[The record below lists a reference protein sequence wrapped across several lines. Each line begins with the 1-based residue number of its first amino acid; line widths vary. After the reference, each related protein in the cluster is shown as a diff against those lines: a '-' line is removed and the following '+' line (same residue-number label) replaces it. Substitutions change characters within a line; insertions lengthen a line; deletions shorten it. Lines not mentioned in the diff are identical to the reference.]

1 MAAVS
6 PFNLKIRAAAHVV
19 PDIAVE
25 MAADE
30 LDTRAFEG
38 DAARIFPVE
47 IGVGAVRIQQ
57 KAEADE
63 DAARPGADIFARSQ
77 VGGGGRSGRECEQS
91 NGQPSRRPPRMYSI
105 CHVIPLLRKPSLSR
119 GNRSVNHACSCHI
132 GTPMVSGP
140 RLLVNDAA

>member
-1 MAAVS
+1 MAAANSVDLES
-6 PFNLKIRAAAHVV
+6 RAAYTG

-30 LDTRAFEG
+30 LHTRSIEG
-38 DAARIFPVE
+38 DAARCLPVE
-47 IGVGAVRIQQ
+47 IGVAAVRIQN

-63 DAARPGADIFARSQ
+63 DAARPGAGIFARSQ
-77 VGGGGRSGRECEQS
+77 VGGGGRYARECEQN

-105 CHVIPLLRKPSLSR
+105 CHVFPLLRKPSLSR
-119 GNRSVNHACSCHI
+119 CIRSVNHACSCHI
-132 GTPMVSGP
+132 GTPMVSGL